1 MIMTISKSTLKIFTR
16 YYINIHIVLNEFYAW
31 LNSMQTFEKR
41 FVNIA
46 SEVCFNENVE
56 FKKKKCLNASFPV
69 QSIINLAE
77 QKY

>member
-1 MIMTISKSTLKIFTR
+1 MITAISKSTLKIFTL
-16 YYINIHIVLNEFYAW
+16 YYINIHIVLKKFYAW

-46 SEVCFNENVE
+46 SEVCFNENVK
-56 FKKKKCLNASFPV
+56 FKKKCLNASFPV